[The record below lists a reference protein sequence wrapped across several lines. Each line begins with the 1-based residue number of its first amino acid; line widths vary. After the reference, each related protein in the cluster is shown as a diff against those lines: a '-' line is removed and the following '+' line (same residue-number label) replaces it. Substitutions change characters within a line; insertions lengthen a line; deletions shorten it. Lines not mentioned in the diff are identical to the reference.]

1 MRWKRCNMTIRTDL
15 RQIPGIVNGRAGF
28 APVNGTQLYYELAG
42 SGDALVLIHGFSL
55 DRRMWDD
62 QFEPF
67 AQHYQV
73 VRYDVRGFGKSA
85 LPSAAEYRRE
95 DDLKALL
102 DYLGIQRAHILGLS
116 MGGFI
121 AIDFALAYP
130 AATRSL
136 VSVDPGLSGHHWTN
150 EWDASMK
157 PIRALGR
164 AGDVEGARRMW
175 LAHPLFQP
183 AAEQLPVH
191 ARLQQMVNE
200 YSGWHWLNHEALRA
214 ANAAGQLEQIKAPA
228 LSIVGERDLPDFQ
241 VIAGELER
249 RAGARKVVMH
259 GVGHMSP
266 MEDPATF
273 NKIVL
278 DFLAEIT
285 HA

>member
-1 MRWKRCNMTIRTDL
+1 MT
-15 RQIPGIVNGRAGF
+15 
-28 APVNGTQLYYELAG
+28 
-42 SGDALVLIHGFSL
+42 
-55 DRRMWDD
+55 
-62 QFEPF
+62 
-67 AQHYQV
+67 
-73 VRYDVRGFGKSA
+73 
-85 LPSAAEYRRE
+85 
-95 DDLKALL
+95 
-102 DYLGIQRAHILGLS
+102 
-116 MGGFI
+116 
-121 AIDFALAYP
+121 
-130 AATRSL
+130 
-136 VSVDPGLSGHHWTN
+136 VDSGLSGHHWTN
-150 EWDASMK
+150 EWDASLK
-157 PIRALGR
+157 PVRALGS
-164 AGDVEGARRMW
+164 AGDIEGARRLW

-183 AAEQLPVH
+183 AAAQLPVH
-191 ARLQQMVNE
+191 ACLQQMVNE

-285 HA
+285 HAQT